1 MGMLDMFGRGRHYRF
16 TRNGDKLSLEKHTPC
31 AMTHIR
37 TNITSEP
44 FSNPHIRKIL
54 NRIIKVATI
63 NNKYQTISLC
73 DPFARQS
80 FTTTLQGAVT
90 NDLNEMMP
98 TNYHLEF
105 KDFAE
110 LMYEQEQRFDVVF
123 FDPPYSLR
131 QLKEQ
136 YDGIG
141 KDLELWQTH
150 NMWSAGK
157 DMLGKCVKVGGYV
170 VSLGWTTAGF
180 GKKRGF
186 TKKEVHVFE
195 QVAREDRYSLLL
207 TVERKTQTTLDL
219 QFEGIEE
226 E

>member
-1 MGMLDMFGRGRHYRF
+1 M
-16 TRNGDKLSLEKHTPC
+16 SLEKHTQC

-44 FSNPHIRKIL
+44 FTNPHIKKIL
-54 NRIIKVATI
+54 ERIIRIATI
-63 NNKYQTISLC
+63 NNKYQTINGC
-73 DPFARQS
+73 DPFARYS
-80 FTTTLQGAVT
+80 FTTTLQGWIT
-90 NDLNEMMP
+90 NDLNDVMP

-110 LMYEQEQRFDVVF
+110 MMLEQQQQFDVVF

-150 NMWSAGK
+150 NMWKEGK
-157 DMLGKCVKVGGYV
+157 DMLSECVKVGGYV

-180 GKKRGF
+180 W
-186 TKKEVHVFE
+186 
-195 QVAREDRYSLLL
+195 
-207 TVERKTQTTLDL
+207 
-219 QFEGIEE
+219 
-226 E
+226 